1 MGNKVSIWESSYKF
15 NKYKNVKKRI
25 IKITMLCISVFTIA
39 SIVFFACN
47 DKEDVE
53 ENNTKSI
60 VAGLE
65 VPENGF
71 MFINKHKAFDTLTVL
86 MGESW
91 KDFIRQ
97 YTVVNN
103 RIVSSPI
110 EMLYAFEDVGTIQ
123 VNPNRDS
130 TAFAF
135 IAFGDEFTIFDIQDA
150 RDGSVAYKI
159 THTDGDT
166 VCSNIYYANLTSQ
179 RFLDILCSS
188 RTFDN
193 PFESLNKSVTI
204 GVCIA
209 LVGVLIAAADVAVS
223 LYNNNCTNSLNID
236 MNNCNNRHL
245 YSKRNGRCHAV
256 CVKCKQQKQK

>member
-1 MGNKVSIWESSYKF
+1 MA
-15 NKYKNVKKRI
+15 
-25 IKITMLCISVFTIA
+25 LC
-39 SIVFFACN
+39 
-47 DKEDVE
+47 
-53 ENNTKSI
+53 
-60 VAGLE
+60 LY
-65 VPENGF
+65 
-71 MFINKHKAFDTLTVL
+71 KHKALDTLTVL

-103 RIVSSPI
+103 RIVGSPI
-110 EMLYAFEDVGTIQ
+110 EMLYAFEDVGTMQ

-130 TAFAF
+130 TVFTF
-135 IAFGDEFTIFDIQDA
+135 IAFGDEFTIFDIQDT
-150 RDGSVAYKI
+150 RDGSVAYKM

-193 PFESLNKSVTI
+193 PFESLNKSITI

-209 LVGVLIAAADVAVS
+209 LVGVLITAADVAVN

-236 MNNCNNRHL
+236 MGNCNNRHL
-245 YSKRNGRCHAV
+245 CYKRNGRCHV
-256 CVKCKQQKQK
+256 TCVKCKQQKQK